1 MTEFIDFAENRRIMN
16 ESILA
21 VAVLDRLH
29 ADFIDSEKNIQ
40 YFMNVVSSLVRLNL
54 YLTRKRNSMRKLL
67 NYCSDTF
74 FFILKK
80 RVVPI
85 R

>member
-1 MTEFIDFAENRRIMN
+1 MTEFMDFAENRRIMN

-40 YFMNVVSSLVRLNL
+40 YFINVE
-54 YLTRKRNSMRKLL
+54 
-67 NYCSDTF
+67 C
-74 FFILKK
+74 
-80 RVVPI
+80 PH
-85 R
+85 